1 MKTDGILF
9 DLDGTLWNAVERVL
23 AAWNEAISRH
33 PGLRPP
39 LTKAELQGYMGLP
52 MDVIAQRMFP
62 AAGPAQQ
69 AELLEECCRV
79 EHEYLARQGGTLY
92 PRLEETLAAL
102 AQDRPLFIVSN
113 CEDGYIQCFFEA
125 SGLQRYFTDFEC
137 YGATLKSKGENNKLV
152 IARNGLKAPIYVGDT
167 AGDAE
172 SARVAGI
179 PFVYARYGFGQVEHY
194 DYAIDAVDE
203 LLVLVEK

>member
-1 MKTDGILF
+1 MKTDGIIF
-9 DLDGTLWNAVERVL
+9 DLDGTLWNAVDRVL
-23 AAWNEAISRH
+23 LAWNHAIGGH

-39 LTKAELQGYMGLP
+39 LTKEELRGYMGLP

-62 AAGPAQQ
+62 GAGTERQGQ
-69 AELLEECCRV
+69 LMEECCQV
-79 EHEYLARQGGTLY
+79 EHEYQARQGGELY

-102 AQDRPLFIVSN
+102 AKGRPLFIVSN

-125 SGLQRYFTDFEC
+125 SGLQRYFKDFEC

-152 IARNGLKAPIYVGDT
+152 IRRNGLQNPIYVGDT

-179 PFVYARYGFGQVEHY
+179 PFIYARYGFGHVERYEH
-194 DYAIDAVDE
+194 AIDHFSDLLE
-203 LLVLVEK
+203 LIET